1 MAWVAIAMFDVTVDC
16 GEEFGP
22 AGNGASARAVLGD
35 VAEEALDRVQP
46 RREVGVICMSTRG
59 CLASHTCARSCL
71 WVRVNRNAVVVASIE
86 GHEIARACAGAR
98 ARLEEVL
105 LVVGCLGDPSRD
117 LEAVRRRDCDGV
129 AKLPWRL
136 RPGD

>member
-1 MAWVAIAMFDVTVDC
+1 MAWVAIAMFDVTVDS

-59 CLASHTCARSCL
+59 CLASHTCARSCF

-86 GHEIARACAGAR
+86 GHEIACACACAC
-98 ARLEEVL
+98 LEEVL
-105 LVVGCLGDPSRD
+105 PVVGCWRRPKIDPP
-117 LEAVRRRDCDGV
+117 AAIV
-129 AKLPWRL
+129 PIQI
-136 RPGD
+136 